1 MFEGITMFSALTHHY
16 LNCLSLLWLQIH
28 VSPKKLKNAFQTRD
42 RFAFCSTEKR
52 SIEGSGN
59 KIDLGQ

>member
-1 MFEGITMFSALTHHY
+1 MFEGITMFSALIHHY
-16 LNCLSLLWLQIH
+16 LNCFKAHCGYKFMLPQ
-28 VSPKKLKNAFQTRD
+28 KLKNAFQTRD

-52 SIEGSGN
+52 KIEGSGD